1 MNDEKSAKWFQISIG
16 AAGVIV
22 TALLGY
28 GQWQLSQQ
36 QNRMLKDQHDAE
48 EKMARETI
56 GADKERSA
64 DNIEVQVMAMVAPYL
79 SKLRDSGKEA
89 ETSQK
94 VVLAAANY
102 LSSQHK
108 RTALAEMYHRI
119 VEDSPSVKPEIKAQ
133 IAEATEPVAEGAPW
147 YAVLASLPA
156 NNLDAAHTVGNEKL
170 RVAQQIGLQQGIKI
184 YKTRVS
190 NNFAVVIGGQMARSD
205 ALALAATARQK
216 SLANDAFAQ
225 QDRSW
230 TLVGDAPFK

>member
-1 MNDEKSAKWFQISIG
+1 MDDEKGANWFQIGIA

-36 QNRMLKDQHDAE
+36 QNRMLSEQHLSE
-48 EKMARETI
+48 EKRASETNM
-56 GADKERSA
+56 ADKEKSA
-64 DNIEVQVMAMVAPYL
+64 DNIEVQVMTMVAPYL
-79 SKLRDSGKEA
+79 SKLRGSGKEA

-133 IAEATEPVAEGAPW
+133 IAEATEPVIEGSPW
-147 YAVLASLPA
+147 YAVLASLSV
-156 NNLDAAHTVGNEKL
+156 NELSAARDVANEKL
-170 RVAQQIGLQQGIKI
+170 RVAEQIGLPQGVKI
-184 YKTRVS
+184 YKTRIS
-190 NNFAVVIGGQMARSD
+190 NDYAVVIGGQMARSD
-205 ALALAATARQK
+205 ALALVAAAKQK
-216 SLANDAFAQ
+216 RLSTDAFAQ

-230 TLVGDAPFK
+230 TFVGDAPFK